1 MVIVICIDDSK
12 KPHEIPNN
20 KWVKRGNQYEII
32 RICRMLKQSDILGCE
47 LAEICLDETN
57 APYELFRLDRFAF
70 RMEDWDELMELI
82 SMTDERIELE
92 ELLKEQLVEID

>member
-1 MVIVICIDDSK
+1 MKLLCINDK
-12 KPHEIPNN
+12 NRPFEIPLN
-20 KWVKRGNQYEII
+20 KWIWKDKEYEPI
-32 RICRMLKQSDILGCE
+32 RICRMAKQSDILGVE

>member
-1 MVIVICIDDSK
+1 MKLLCINDK
-12 KPHEIPNN
+12 NRPFEIPLS
-20 KWVKRGNQYEII
+20 KWIWRDKEYEPI
-32 RICRMLKQSDILGCE
+32 RICRMAKQSDILGVE
-47 LAEICLDETN
+47 LAEIYLDETN
-57 APYELFRLDRFAF
+57 DPYELFRLDRFAF